1 MNSRTKQIVIGS
13 LYVSLL
19 FAFVL
24 IFRPVYFNTILQKFS
39 NRRYLDDLTLS
50 GQGVQYLILL
60 AYSILS
66 FFWTRRT
73 LLSVKKTRL
82 TFWIINW
89 IIDVLILPLSV
100 LIMVLYYNYTSV
112 YDTKNV
118 SSIEN
123 FFLIWFLLAIK
134 HVSFQIAHGNIAFS
148 KKAKHRSRQP

>member
-13 LYVSLL
+13 LYISLL
-19 FAFVL
+19 FVFVL

-39 NRRYLDDLTLS
+39 NRRYLDDLALS

-60 AYSILS
+60 AYCILS

-73 LLSVKKTRL
+73 LLSIKKTRL
-82 TFWIINW
+82 AFWIINW
-89 IIDVLILPLSV
+89 LIDVLILPLSV
-100 LIMVLYYNYTSV
+100 LIMVLYYNYTNV
-112 YDTKNV
+112 YDTKKL

-134 HVSFQIAHGNIAFS
+134 HVSFQIAHGNITFG
-148 KKAKHRSRQP
+148 KNAKHRSRQP